1 MDRLG
6 EMQVFV
12 RAVEDGGFSAAGRSL
27 SLTPSAVSKLIARL
41 ENRLGVV
48 LFNRSLRS
56 LALTPEGEAFYPA
69 ARQAIEAVEEAES
82 SAFTGALVRDVLR
95 IRSIPTFAIH
105 LLAPLLPE
113 FRRQH
118 PALRLEFILSNEPG
132 NLLEGG
138 VDVALN
144 IGELPDSSLIARR
157 VMEFRWI
164 ICAAPAYL
172 AERGRPNSP
181 AELAEHEC
189 LNFNKRMP
197 WSTWTFRD
205 DDRSLRRIRASGS
218 VTANQGQMLMAMARA
233 GVGIGRLADFQVTR
247 DLASGRLVQLF
258 PEHENRMEDTVYAV
272 YQSRRHLS
280 HRLRIFLDFL
290 DTVFPAGRLQPA
302 PTGRS

>member
-82 SAFTGALVRDVLR
+82 SAFTGALVRDALR

-105 LLAPLLPE
+105 LLAPLIPE

-290 DTVFPAGRLQPA
+290 DAAFPAGRVPPSA
-302 PTGRS
+302 SR

>member
-6 EMQVFV
+6 EMLVFV

-27 SLTPSAVSKLIARL
+27 SLTPSAVSKMIARL

-56 LALTPEGEAFYPA
+56 MTLTPEGEAFYPA
-69 ARQAIEAVEEAES
+69 ARQAIEAVEEAEAA
-82 SAFTGALVRDVLR
+82 AFGGVALRDVLR
-95 IRSIPTFAIH
+95 VRSIPTFAIH
-105 LLAPLLPE
+105 QLAPLVPA

-118 PALRLEFILSNEPG
+118 PGLRLEFILGNEAG

-138 VDVALN
+138 VDVALY

-157 VMEFRWI
+157 IVTMRWI

-172 AERGRPNSP
+172 AEHGTPATP

-205 DDRSLRRIRASGS
+205 SEHSVRRIRAGGS
-218 VTANQGQMLMAMARA
+218 VTANQGQMLMALALA
-233 GVGIGRLADFQVTR
+233 GVGIARLGEFQIAG
-247 DLASGRLVQLF
+247 DLAAGRLVRLF
-258 PEHENRMEDTVYAV
+258 PEHESRMEESIYAV
-272 YQSRRHLS
+272 HQSKRHVS
-280 HRLRIFLDFL
+280 QRVRVFLDFL
-290 DTVFPAGRLQPA
+290 EASFSRPPA
-302 PTGRS
+302 

>member
-1 MDRLG
+1 MDRLA

-12 RAVEDGGFSAAGRSL
+12 RSVEDGSFSAAGRSL

-82 SAFTGALVRDVLR
+82 TASSGTQLRDVLR
-95 IRSIPTFAIH
+95 VRSIPTFAVH
-105 LLAPLLPE
+105 LLAPLLPA

-118 PALRLEFILSNEPG
+118 PTLRLEFILSNEPG

-138 VDVALN
+138 VDVAIN
-144 IGELPDSSLIARR
+144 IGDLPDSSLIVRR
-157 VMEFRWI
+157 VLDMRWI
-164 ICAAPAYL
+164 ICAAPSYL
-172 AERGRPNSP
+172 AEHGVPVN
-181 AELAEHEC
+181 AAALAEHEC

-197 WSTWTFRD
+197 WSAWTFRD
-205 DDRSLRRIRASGS
+205 DDRALRRIQAGGS
-218 VTANQGQMLMAMARA
+218 VTANQGQMLMAMACA
-233 GVGIGRLADFQVTR
+233 GVGIARLADFQVAQ
-247 DLASGRLVQLF
+247 DLASGRLIQLF
-258 PEHENRMEDTVYAV
+258 PGHEHKMEDTIYAV

-280 HRLRIFLDFL
+280 QRLRVFLDFL
-290 DTVFPAGRLQPA
+290 DDAFAR
-302 PTGRS
+302 

>member
-6 EMQVFV
+6 EMQIFV
-12 RAVEDGGFSAAGRSL
+12 RAVEDGSFSAAGRSL

-69 ARQAIEAVEEAES
+69 ARQAIAAVEEAES
-82 SAFTGALVRDVLR
+82 IAFTGALVRDVLR
-95 IRSIPTFAIH
+95 VRSIPTFAIH
-105 LLAPLLPE
+105 VLAPLLPE

-118 PALRLEFILSNEPG
+118 PALRLEFVLSNEPG

-172 AERGRPNSP
+172 AERGRPASP
-181 AELAEHEC
+181 GDLAEHEC

-205 DDRSLRRIRASGS
+205 DDRSVRRIRASGS
-218 VTANQGQMLMAMARA
+218 VTANQGQMLMALAHA
-233 GVGIGRLADFQVTR
+233 GVGIGRLADFQVTG

-258 PEHENRMEDTVYAV
+258 PEHEHRMEDTVYAV

-280 HRLRIFLDFL
+280 HRLRVFLDFL
-290 DTVFPAGRLQPA
+290 DAALA
-302 PTGRS
+302 K

>member
-6 EMQVFV
+6 EMLVFV

-27 SLTPSAVSKLIARL
+27 SLSPSAVSKLIARL
-41 ENRLGVV
+41 ENRLGVS

-69 ARQAIEAVEEAES
+69 ALQAIAAVEEAEAL
-82 SAFTGALVRDVLR
+82 AFAGVQLRDVLR

-105 LLAPLLPE
+105 RIAPLVPA
-113 FRRQH
+113 FRQQH
-118 PALRLEFILSNEPG
+118 PALRLEFVLGNEPG

-138 VDVALN
+138 VDVAIS
-144 IGELPDSSLIARR
+144 IGDLPDSSLVARP
-157 VMEFRWI
+157 VADMRWI
-164 ICAAPAYL
+164 ICAAPSYL
-172 AERGRPNSP
+172 KRHGAPGSP

-205 DDRSLRRIRASGS
+205 SDRSVSRIRASGS
-218 VTANQGQMLMAMARA
+218 VTANQGEMLMALARA
-233 GVGIGRLADFQVTR
+233 GAGIARLADFQVGQ

-258 PEHENRMEDTVYAV
+258 PEHESRMEDTVYAV

-280 HRLRIFLDFL
+280 QRVRVFLEFL
-290 DTVFPAGRLQPA
+290 EASFARA
-302 PTGRS
+302 KN

>member
-172 AERGRPNSP
+172 AERGRPSSP

-290 DTVFPAGRLQPA
+290 DTAVPAGRLQPA
-302 PTGRS
+302 STSRS

>member
-6 EMQVFV
+6 EMLVFV

-27 SLTPSAVSKLIARL
+27 SLTPSAVSKMIARL

-56 LALTPEGEAFYPA
+56 MTLTPEGEAFYPA
-69 ARQAIEAVEEAES
+69 ARQAIEAVEEAEAA
-82 SAFTGALVRDVLR
+82 AFGGVALRDVLR
-95 IRSIPTFAIH
+95 VRSIPTFAIH
-105 LLAPLLPE
+105 QLAPLVPA

-118 PALRLEFILSNEPG
+118 PGLRLEFILGNEAG

-138 VDVALN
+138 VDVALY

-157 VMEFRWI
+157 IVTMHWV

-172 AERGRPNSP
+172 AEHGTPATP

-205 DDRSLRRIRASGS
+205 SEHSVRRIRASGS
-218 VTANQGQMLMAMARA
+218 VTANQGQMLMALALA
-233 GVGIGRLADFQVTR
+233 GVGIARLGEFQIAGDLAAGRLIR
-247 DLASGRLVQLF
+247 LF
-258 PEHENRMEDTVYAV
+258 PEHESKMEESIYAV
-272 YQSRRHLS
+272 HQSKRHVS
-280 HRLRIFLDFL
+280 QRVRVFLDFL
-290 DTVFPAGRLQPA
+290 EASFSRPPA
-302 PTGRS
+302 

>member
-12 RAVEDGGFSAAGRSL
+12 RAVEDGSFSAAGRSL

-82 SAFTGALVRDVLR
+82 VAFSGSQVRDVLR
-95 IRSIPTFAIH
+95 VRSIPTFAVH
-105 LLAPLLPE
+105 LLAPLLPA

-138 VDVALN
+138 VDVAIN
-144 IGELPDSSLIARR
+144 IGDLPDSSLIVRR
-157 VMEFRWI
+157 VLDMRWI
-164 ICAAPAYL
+164 ICAAPSYL
-172 AERGRPNSP
+172 AERGIP
-181 AELAEHEC
+181 ANAAALAEHEC

-205 DDRSLRRIRASGS
+205 DDRSIRRIQASGS

-233 GVGIGRLADFQVTR
+233 GVGIARLADFQVTR

-258 PEHENRMEDTVYAV
+258 PEQEHKMEDTIYAV

-280 HRLRIFLDFL
+280 HRLRVFLDFL
-290 DTVFPAGRLQPA
+290 DNAFAR
-302 PTGRS
+302 